1 MVLLAA
7 AIGVSVSAFG
17 GADFARGF
25 PLEVFVI
32 PILVWSA
39 LRFGVRGFTGIS
51 LLLSGIAIWGT
62 LLGHGPFVRS
72 DAHASLMVTQGYVGV
87 IGATLLMMASL
98 VEERRHAETRLRHIQ
113 TELSRASRLSL
124 MGEMATALAH
134 ELNQPLSAIAN
145 YVNGCLLRRKAG
157 RLSDEELG
165 TILEEINAST
175 THASETIKRIRSFI
189 QGRASERHLV
199 DLNAVTRQ
207 AIALVSS
214 DADRAG
220 VTIVFNPER
229 YLPKVVVDEI
239 QIAHVIVN
247 LLINGIQAIAHSPAR
262 SGLIDVRLT
271 QEDDWTVTCSVSDTG
286 PGMDADAIDHV
297 FDQFHTTKPEGL
309 GMGLAI
315 SRSIVESHDGK
326 LTIDSN
332 PDEGTTAR
340 FSIAFDWAWAEPK
353 TGKVGRPVTPAP
365 DRPLA
370 RHTENPD

>member
-124 MGEMATALAH
+124 MGEMATA
-134 ELNQPLSAIAN
+134 
-145 YVNGCLLRRKAG
+145 
-157 RLSDEELG
+157 
-165 TILEEINAST
+165 
-175 THASETIKRIRSFI
+175 
-189 QGRASERHLV
+189 
-199 DLNAVTRQ
+199 
-207 AIALVSS
+207 
-214 DADRAG
+214 
-220 VTIVFNPER
+220 
-229 YLPKVVVDEI
+229 
-239 QIAHVIVN
+239 
-247 LLINGIQAIAHSPAR
+247 
-262 SGLIDVRLT
+262 
-271 QEDDWTVTCSVSDTG
+271 
-286 PGMDADAIDHV
+286 
-297 FDQFHTTKPEGL
+297 
-309 GMGLAI
+309 
-315 SRSIVESHDGK
+315 
-326 LTIDSN
+326 
-332 PDEGTTAR
+332 
-340 FSIAFDWAWAEPK
+340 
-353 TGKVGRPVTPAP
+353 
-365 DRPLA
+365 
-370 RHTENPD
+370 